1 MLSLC
6 RKQKLNKYKALF
18 TYIDSI
24 EDLSFLNKELLQ
36 KPYLGV
42 DTEFRRTTK
51 DNMRLALLQVNDGE
65 EIYLIDTVSIGS
77 PEDNYD
83 FLISDSVKKV
93 FHSCKEDLEAIY
105 SWTGNV
111 MRNLFDTQLANA
123 FLDGHYSIGYQ
134 GLVEERLD
142 ITLDKKETRSNWI
155 RRPLSDSQLSYA
167 ASDVEYLIHL
177 FIEQEQALIES
188 NKLDWHKEDLELLIS
203 TTFNPLTNIEEIGC
217 NLTKSEE
224 RNLLNIFNDI
234 VLNIAEREEINP
246 TLFFSKKSQKG
257 FIRKALI
264 EGSEKA
270 LEDITSWRR
279 ELISESLN
287 KLLLNY

>member
-1 MLSLC
+1 M
-6 RKQKLNKYKALF
+6 Y
-18 TYIDSI
+18 TYIDCL
-24 EDLSFLNKELLQ
+24 EDLSFLDKELSQ

-51 DNMRLALLQVNDGE
+51 DNMKLALIQVNDGD
-65 EIYLIDTVSIGS
+65 EIYLIDTVSIS
-77 PEDNYD
+77 NPEDNCH
-83 FLISDSVKKV
+83 FLITNSVTKI

-111 MRNLFDTQLANA
+111 MKNLFDTQLANA

-134 GLVEERLD
+134 GLVEEKLD

-177 FIEQEQALIES
+177 FIEQERALIES
-188 NKLDWHKEDLELLIS
+188 NKLDWHNQDLESLIAN
-203 TTFNPLTNIEEIGC
+203 TFNPSTDTEEIGC
-217 NLTKSEE
+217 NLAKSEE
-224 RNLLNIFNDI
+224 RNLLNTFNDI
-234 VLNIAEREEINP
+234 VLNIAEREQINP
-246 TLFFSKKSQKG
+246 TLFFSKKNQKE
-257 FIRKALI
+257 FIRLALNRGA
-264 EGSEKA
+264 EEA
-270 LEDITSWRR
+270 LKDLTSWRKQ
-279 ELISESLN
+279 LIRGPLN

>member
-1 MLSLC
+1 M
-6 RKQKLNKYKALF
+6 Y
-18 TYIDSI
+18 TYIDCL

-51 DNMRLALLQVNDGE
+51 DNMRLALLQVNDGD
-65 EIYLIDTVSIGS
+65 EIYLIDTVSIGN
-77 PEDNYD
+77 PEGNYD
-83 FLISDSVKKV
+83 FLITNSVTKI

-111 MRNLFDTQLANA
+111 MKNLFDTQLANA
-123 FLDGHYSIGYQ
+123 FLDGHYSVGYQ
-134 GLVEERLD
+134 GLVKEKLD

-177 FIEQEQALIES
+177 FIEQERALIES
-188 NKLDWHKEDLELLIS
+188 NKLDWHNEDLESLIS
-203 TTFNPLTNIEEIGC
+203 NTFNPLTNIEEIGS

-234 VLNIAEREEINP
+234 VLDIAEREQINP
-246 TLFFSKKSQKG
+246 TLFFSKKSQKELV
-257 FIRKALI
+257 RLALSTS
-264 EGSEKA
+264 SEEA
-270 LEDITSWRR
+270 LRTLTGWRR
-279 ELISESLN
+279 KLIRGSLN

>member
-1 MLSLC
+1 
-6 RKQKLNKYKALF
+6 LF
-18 TYIDSI
+18 TYIDSL

-65 EIYLIDTVSIGS
+65 EIFLIDAVLIND
-77 PEDNYD
+77 PEDNCD
-83 FLISDSVKKV
+83 FLFSTSVIKI

-105 SWTGNV
+105 SWTGSV
-111 MRNLFDTQLANA
+111 MKNLFDTQLANA

-177 FIEQEQALIES
+177 FIEQERALIES
-188 NKLDWHKEDLELLIS
+188 NKLDWHKEDLEFLIS
-203 TTFNPLTNIEEIGC
+203 NTFSPLTNIEEIGC

-224 RNLLNIFNDI
+224 RNLLNKFNDI
-234 VLNIAEREEINP
+234 VLNIAETDSINP
-246 TLFFSKKSQKG
+246 TLFFSKKSQKE
-257 FIRKALI
+257 FIRLALNR
-264 EGSEKA
+264 GSEEA
-270 LEDITSWRR
+270 LKGLTSWRR
-279 ELISESLN
+279 QLIRDPLN

>member
-1 MLSLC
+1 M
-6 RKQKLNKYKALF
+6 F
-18 TYIDSI
+18 TYIDTL

-36 KPYLGV
+36 KSYLGV

-51 DNMRLALLQVNDGE
+51 DNMKLALLQVNDGD
-65 EIYLIDTVSIGS
+65 EIFLIDAV
-77 PEDNYD
+77 
-83 FLISDSVKKV
+83 LISDPKDNCDFLFSSSVIKI

-105 SWTGNV
+105 SWTGSV
-111 MRNLFDTQLANA
+111 MKNLFDTQLANA

-177 FIEQEQALIES
+177 FIEQERALIES
-188 NKLDWHKEDLELLIS
+188 NKLDWHKEELESLIS
-203 TTFNPLTNIEEIGC
+203 NTFSPLTNFEEIGC

-246 TLFFSKKSQKG
+246 TLFFSKKSQKE
-257 FIRKALI
+257 FIRLALDQ
-264 EGSEKA
+264 GSEEA
-270 LEDITSWRR
+270 LKDLTSWRR
-279 ELISESLN
+279 QLIRDPLN
-287 KLLLNY
+287 NLLLHY

>member
-1 MLSLC
+1 M
-6 RKQKLNKYKALF
+6 F
-18 TYIDSI
+18 TYIDSL

-65 EIYLIDTVSIGS
+65 EIFLIDAV
-77 PEDNYD
+77 
-83 FLISDSVKKV
+83 LISDPKDNCDFLFSSSVIKI

-105 SWTGNV
+105 SWTGSV
-111 MRNLFDTQLANA
+111 MKNLFDTQLANA

-134 GLVEERLD
+134 GLVEEKLD
-142 ITLDKKETRSNWI
+142 ISLDKKETRSNWI

-177 FIEQEQALIES
+177 FIEQERALIES
-188 NKLDWHKEDLELLIS
+188 NKLDWHKEDLESLIS
-203 TTFNPLTNIEEIGC
+203 NTFNPLTSIEEIGS

-224 RNLLNIFNDI
+224 RNLLNKFNDI
-234 VLNIAEREEINP
+234 VLNIAERDKVNP
-246 TLFFSKKSQKG
+246 TLFFSKKSQKD
-257 FIRKALI
+257 FIRLALNRGP
-264 EGSEKA
+264 EEA
-270 LEDITSWRR
+270 LKDLTSWRR
-279 ELISESLN
+279 RLIRGPLN

>member
-1 MLSLC
+1 M
-6 RKQKLNKYKALF
+6 Y
-18 TYIDSI
+18 TYIDCL
-24 EDLSFLNKELLQ
+24 EDLSFLNKELVQ

-51 DNMRLALLQVNDGE
+51 DNMKLALLQVNDGD
-65 EIYLIDTVSIGS
+65 EIFLIDAV
-77 PEDNYD
+77 
-83 FLISDSVKKV
+83 LISDPKDNCDFLFSSSVIKI

-105 SWTGNV
+105 SWTGSV
-111 MRNLFDTQLANA
+111 MKNLFDTQLANA

-177 FIEQEQALIES
+177 FIEQERALIES
-188 NKLDWHKEDLELLIS
+188 NKLDWHKEELESLIS
-203 TTFNPLTNIEEIGC
+203 NTFSPLTNFEEIGC

-224 RNLLNIFNDI
+224 GNLLNKFNDI
-234 VLNIAEREEINP
+234 VLNIAEKYKINP
-246 TLFFSKKSQKG
+246 TLFFSKKSQKE
-257 FIRKALI
+257 FIRLALDQ
-264 EGSEKA
+264 GSEEA
-270 LEDITSWRR
+270 LKDLTSWRR
-279 ELISESLN
+279 QLIRDPLN
-287 KLLLNY
+287 NLLLHY

>member
-1 MLSLC
+1 M
-6 RKQKLNKYKALF
+6 Y
-18 TYIDSI
+18 TYIDCL

-51 DNMRLALLQVNDGE
+51 DNMRLALLQVNDGD
-65 EIYLIDTVSIGS
+65 EIYLIDAV
-77 PEDNYD
+77 
-83 FLISDSVKKV
+83 LISDPKDNCDFLFSSSVIKI

-105 SWTGNV
+105 SWTGRV
-111 MRNLFDTQLANA
+111 MKNLFDTQLANA

-177 FIEQEQALIES
+177 FIEQQRELIKF
-188 NKLDWHKEDLELLIS
+188 NKLDWHNEDLESLIS
-203 TTFNPLTNIEEIGC
+203 NTFSPLTNIGEIRC
-217 NLTKSEE
+217 SLTKSEE
-224 RNLLNIFNDI
+224 RNLLNKFNEI
-234 VLNIAEREEINP
+234 VLNIAEEDKINP
-246 TLFFSKKSQKG
+246 TLFFSKKSQKE
-257 FIRKALI
+257 FIRLALDQ
-264 EGSEKA
+264 GSEEA
-270 LEDITSWRR
+270 LKGLTSWRR
-279 ELISESLN
+279 RLIIDPLN

>member
-1 MLSLC
+1 M
-6 RKQKLNKYKALF
+6 Y
-18 TYIDSI
+18 TYIDCV

-51 DNMRLALLQVNDGE
+51 DNMRLALLQVNDGD
-65 EIYLIDTVSIGS
+65 EIYLIDTVSIGN
-77 PEDNYD
+77 PEGNYD
-83 FLISDSVKKV
+83 FLITNSVTKI

-111 MRNLFDTQLANA
+111 MKNLFDTQLANA
-123 FLDGHYSIGYQ
+123 FLDGHYSVGYQ
-134 GLVEERLD
+134 GLVKEKLD

-155 RRPLSDSQLSYA
+155 RRPLSESQLSYA

-177 FIEQEQALIES
+177 FIEQERALIES
-188 NKLDWHKEDLELLIS
+188 NKLDWHNEDLESLIS
-203 TTFNPLTNIEEIGC
+203 NTFNPLTNIEEIGS

-234 VLNIAEREEINP
+234 VLNIAEREQINP
-246 TLFFSKKSQKG
+246 TLFFSKKSQKE
-257 FIRKALI
+257 FIRLALNTN
-264 EGSEKA
+264 SEEA
-270 LEDITSWRR
+270 LRDLTGWRR
-279 ELISESLN
+279 QLIRDPLN

>member
-1 MLSLC
+1 M
-6 RKQKLNKYKALF
+6 F
-18 TYIDSI
+18 TFIETI
-24 EDLSFLNKELLQ
+24 EDLAFLNEELLL
-36 KPYLGV
+36 KPYVGV

-65 EIYLIDTVSIGS
+65 EIYLIDAVSIRD
-77 PEDNYD
+77 PEDNCD
-83 FLISDSVKKV
+83 FLFSNSVTKI

-105 SWTGNV
+105 SWTGHV

-123 FLDGHYSIGYQ
+123 FLNGHYSIGYQ

-142 ITLDKKETRSNWI
+142 IILDKKETRSNWI

-177 FIEQEQALIES
+177 FIEQEQALIKS
-188 NKLDWHKEDLELLIS
+188 NKLDWHKEDLESLIS

-217 NLTKSEE
+217 ILTKSEE
-224 RNLLNIFNDI
+224 RNLLNTFNDI

-246 TLFFSKKSQKG
+246 TLFFSKKSQRG

-270 LEDITSWRR
+270 LKDITSWRR
-279 ELISESLN
+279 ELVRESLN